1 MSNEEAE
8 REQIVGEPE
17 MADEL
22 PAPVVTS
29 TEMEV
34 GLQRTV
40 RIGPIMIGAAVLGA
54 VVAAVAALFFPI
66 SEEADYTMG
75 QVVGFVAVL
84 GAAIGLALGAVL
96 SLILVGVAR
105 RHRGAAIA
113 VHTDVR

>member
-8 REQIVGEPE
+8 LDPTVAAPE
-17 MADEL
+17 ARDEL
-22 PAPVVTS
+22 PEPTVTH

-34 GLQRTV
+34 ALQRTV

-66 SEEADYTMG
+66 SEEAEYTMG

-84 GAAIGLALGAVL
+84 GATIGLALGAVL

-113 VHTDVR
+113 VLTDVR